1 MSIIL
6 SYLVMLCVMSYNVGI
21 FISIIFGLT
30 LSNFIFSNL
39 KQKSTQN
46 LDYYTTDY
54 DVPAEKKPL
63 VKK

>member
-21 FISIIFGLT
+21 FISIIVGLT
-30 LSNFIFSNL
+30 LSNFIFSHL

>member
-1 MSIIL
+1 
-6 SYLVMLCVMSYNVGI
+6 MSYNVGI
-21 FISIIFGLT
+21 FISIIVGLT